1 VKNSISLLLG
11 AVVVLAV
18 CQSSLAGA
26 KRDPKADMNE
36 CIASARAD
44 LAFKHDM
51 ALFMGVS
58 QERMPA
64 LFCQR
69 IADGIRSG
77 RISYS
82 DINNLQL
89 DQPTEIWMVL
99 KGKTKPAKVTQAPA
113 PRSPNFRNC
122 SGIDGAFQV
131 PASQKCPASGYAQ
144 NSGVPTA
151 IEGKRRAV
159 TPAPQN
165 PRFRNCSGI
174 DGTFQVPLPRNAQR
188 AATRIIES
196 DVPRRSAIP
205 GIGLLPVLAV
215 AKANGYDPPLSTL
228 AGSSYAFDLK

>member
-11 AVVVLAV
+11 VVVVLVV
-18 CQSSLAGA
+18 CQSSQAGA

-36 CIASARAD
+36 CIASARTRD
-44 LAFKHDM
+44 LTFKHDM

-69 IADGIRSG
+69 LADGIRSG

-99 KGKTKPAKVTQAPA
+99 KGKPKAAAPTQAQA
-113 PRSPNFRNC
+113 PRSPNFRDC
-122 SGIDGAFQV
+122 SGIDGTFQV
-131 PASQKCPASGYAQ
+131 PASQKCPLSGWAQ

-159 TPAPQN
+159 PPPPQN

-174 DGTFQVPLPRNAQR
+174 DGTFQVPASQ
-188 AATRIIES
+188 
-196 DVPRRSAIP
+196 
-205 GIGLLPVLAV
+205 
-215 AKANGYDPPLSTL
+215 KCPLS
-228 AGSSYAFDLK
+228 GYAHY